1 MASFVDE
8 VLIRV
13 SSGRGGNGCVA
24 FRREKYV
31 PRGGPAGGDGGR
43 GGDVVFQVRRNMR
56 TLVHLRYGRVFR
68 AKNGQDGEGARRF
81 GAKGHDCVI
90 PLPPGCLL
98 RDAQTHE
105 VLHDFGHAHEG
116 CVTLLSGGRGGWGN
130 YHFRGPV
137 QQAPQRAHSGQPGQ
151 ERVVHVEL
159 RIVADV
165 GFVGLPNAGKS
176 SLLNFFT
183 HARSRVAPYPFT
195 TRIPYLGVL
204 RTGDGRDV
212 ILADVPGILERASQG
227 VGLGL
232 RFLKH
237 LTRCAG
243 LAFLIDLADE
253 RALHTYDLLC
263 KELYAFSPVF
273 ETKARVLVG
282 TKLDLPNARECLQ
295 QLRAQHPPTE
305 VCGVS
310 VHNRWGLDEL
320 QEAFVR
326 LSDAGAG
333 ALRSPVWRNQ
343 APSFMYA
350 QLEDPVCQVRDDF
363 GATVSL
369 SRKRKVR
376 G

>member
-1 MASFVDE
+1 
-8 VLIRV
+8 
-13 SSGRGGNGCVA
+13 
-24 FRREKYV
+24 
-31 PRGGPAGGDGGR
+31 
-43 GGDVVFQVRRNMR
+43 
-56 TLVHLRYGRVFR
+56 
-68 AKNGQDGEGARRF
+68 
-81 GAKGHDCVI
+81 
-90 PLPPGCLL
+90 
-98 RDAQTHE
+98 
-105 VLHDFGHAHEG
+105 
-116 CVTLLSGGRGGWGN
+116 
-130 YHFRGPV
+130 
-137 QQAPQRAHSGQPGQ
+137 
-151 ERVVHVEL
+151 
-159 RIVADV
+159 
-165 GFVGLPNAGKS
+165 
-176 SLLNFFT
+176 
-183 HARSRVAPYPFT
+183 
-195 TRIPYLGVL
+195 GVL

-295 QLRAQHPPTE
+295 QLRAQHPSTE